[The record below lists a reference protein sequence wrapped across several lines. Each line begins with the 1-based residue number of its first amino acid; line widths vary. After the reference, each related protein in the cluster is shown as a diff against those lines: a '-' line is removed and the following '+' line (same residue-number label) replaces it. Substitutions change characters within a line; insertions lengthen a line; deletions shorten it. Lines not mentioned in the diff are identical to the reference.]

1 LRHLHPRREPDCSAE
16 NRSSIAGLQADQ
28 RVRDSDSLA
37 DQPLP
42 ALTQAAHAPNIP
54 RALGRADLQ
63 VPEARQH
70 PVQGG
75 DLAHALDSE
84 RDQVFLERDQAR
96 AAHLRPV
103 KLLARNVPVRAAA
116 DAASN
121 NIQRLKKAR

>member
-1 LRHLHPRREPDCSAE
+1 M
-16 NRSSIAGLQADQ
+16 
-28 RVRDSDSLA
+28 
-37 DQPLP
+37 
-42 ALTQAAHAPNIP
+42 
-54 RALGRADLQ
+54 Q

-70 PVQGG
+70 PVHGP